1 MGSSIG
7 DLWDDATHAVTGW
20 WEDMTD
26 VDAWKSDPFGNVLG
40 LSGPVS
46 KAAWNGIRDTGN
58 EIGGKIGRATGL
70 IQDGDYDLSDSGTSS
85 AAGEGMDNGSVD
97 SAISQKADTSGIPA
111 VAHSISADAAN
122 AVAAQNS
129 ARKRAK
135 GILSTYTRFGSDTT
149 TGKTK
154 LGE

>member
-1 MGSSIG
+1 MGSSIS

-26 VDAWKSDPFGNVLG
+26 VDQWKKDPFGNLVG
-40 LSGPVS
+40 VAGGPAS

-58 EIGGKIGRATGL
+58 EIGGKIGRATGF
-70 IQDGDYDLSDSGTSS
+70 IQDGYDLSDSGSSS
-85 AAGEGMDNGSVD
+85 ACSGGACAK
-97 SAISQKADTSGIPA
+97 SADETGIPA
-111 VAHSISADAAN
+111 VAQSISADAAN